1 MIENH
6 LKTVLLLGLLT
17 GILVG
22 VGSLWGYTGLIIGL
36 VFAVV
41 INFGSYFFS
50 DKIVLAMYKA
60 KEAKEKDYPGLYRV
74 VRDVVHLA
82 KMPMPKVYIVNSA
95 NPNAFATGRNPNH
108 SAVAVTTGLMELLE
122 RDELKGVIAHEISH
136 IKNRD
141 ILISTIAATLAGV
154 ISYIA
159 MVARWS
165 AIFGGFGG
173 RDGDNNIVG
182 FLVIAIIT
190 PIMAMLIQ
198 LAISRSREYLADASA
213 AKILH
218 NPHGLIEALKKL
230 DGGVKKHPLKF
241 GSEAGA
247 SLFIVNPFSMKGMTA
262 MLSTHPPMEDRIKKL
277 KNLA

>member
-22 VGSLWGYTGLIIGL
+22 VGSIWGYTGLVIGL

-50 DKIVLAMYKA
+50 DKIVLAMYRA

-122 RDELKGVIAHEISH
+122 RDELK
-136 IKNRD
+136 
-141 ILISTIAATLAGV
+141 
-154 ISYIA
+154 
-159 MVARWS
+159 
-165 AIFGGFGG
+165 
-173 RDGDNNIVG
+173 
-182 FLVIAIIT
+182 
-190 PIMAMLIQ
+190 
-198 LAISRSREYLADASA
+198 
-213 AKILH
+213 
-218 NPHGLIEALKKL
+218 
-230 DGGVKKHPLKF
+230 
-241 GSEAGA
+241 
-247 SLFIVNPFSMKGMTA
+247 
-262 MLSTHPPMEDRIKKL
+262 
-277 KNLA
+277 